1 MSFHIVGCIFNNTY
15 QISQFEDVKFE
26 AASILSEFYCQQVCT
41 SMLSSSS
48 LFVKKKTMLGQTFAE
63 MHLFILLGFARS
75 DVILTAVPLST
86 PESRA
91 SLVFRTQR

>member
-26 AASILSEFYCQQVCT
+26 AASILSEFYCHQVCT

-48 LFVKKKTMLGQTFAE
+48 LFVKKTMLGQTFAE
-63 MHLFILLGFARS
+63 VHLFILLGFARS
-75 DVILTAVPLST
+75 DGILTAVPLST
-86 PESRA
+86 PDSRA
-91 SLVFRTQR
+91 SFVFRTQR

>member
-26 AASILSEFYCQQVCT
+26 AASILSEFYCQRVCT

-48 LFVKKKTMLGQTFAE
+48 LFVKKTMLGQTLAE
-63 MHLFILLGFARS
+63 VHLFILLGFARS